1 MIASGTQE
9 AAKCDFL
16 SSCCYLQ
23 AVDMNALEAAV
34 AKVEHE
40 IDQVEADIKT
50 AVAQGKGRKEEQ
62 LRRKEEQLR
71 RKEEQLRE
79 KELISLRASGKQYH
93 LPLQQADIQYR
104 IILL

>member
-1 MIASGTQE
+1 
-9 AAKCDFL
+9 
-16 SSCCYLQ
+16 
-23 AVDMNALEAAV
+23 MNALEAAV

-50 AVAQGKGRKEEQ
+50 ADAQGRAEDARQ

-79 KELISLRASGKQYH
+79 KNLIALRASGKQYH
-93 LPLQQADIQYR
+93 LTLQHADVQHMIV
-104 IILL
+104 LHFFCKTCC